1 MHPFR
6 NAGACA
12 LALFALLLATYGT
25 GCGGTA
31 AQRTPTTEPPTSGEA
46 GEEASTSMSVEEN
59 EDLDG
64 HHTAPEEQ
72 NLGND
77 DDFLVGCDTEY
88 AEAWEAEESLNL
100 FRAPGHEPGEHFGS
114 SPHDVELERIR
125 ITANERNDVIDIDEW
140 FAENPLAREATLPQG
155 FPSTSGGSPFMFV
168 TTLGE
173 TLVAYGDRQ
182 SITRVL
188 YHDTAGELHALD
200 LAELDAM
207 YTTIRHAELHRGIVY
222 LNYANPMSAEA
233 NNGDNGYVVAV
244 DASDG
249 SLLWRSETLRAN
261 SYNFIVLGDVL
272 LAGYGFTDEPD
283 YIYAINRHTGRVIEE
298 LRVPTMAEYFSLLET
313 RELDGG
319 VVVYEV
325 AVRTYDRNLVIELR
339 VPGGVFASP

>member
-1 MHPFR
+1 MSPLH
-6 NAGACA
+6 NAR
-12 LALFALLLATYGT
+12 LLPLTLPLLFATWAA
-25 GCGGTA
+25 GCGGPA
-31 AQRTPTTEPPTSGEA
+31 EQRTPTTDPPISGGA
-46 GEEASTSMSVEEN
+46 DVEASTSIWVEEN
-59 EDLDG
+59 ENLDG

-72 NLGND
+72 DLGNE

-88 AEAWEAEESLNL
+88 AEAWEHEEHMAVL
-100 FRAPGHEPGEHFGS
+100 RAPGHEPGERFADS
-114 SPHDVELERIR
+114 QRDVELERIR
-125 ITANERNDVIDIDEW
+125 VTANEQNDVIDIDEW

-188 YHDTAGELHALD
+188 YHDTAGELQALD

-207 YTTIRHAELHRGIVY
+207 YTTIRHAELHGGIVY